1 MIKSD
6 IVVVADA
13 FEPKYG
19 ALLRAIGSLAANAYL
34 AGGEDMMLA
43 NLKKVKAAMSTLMHK
58 NHMVAIPRGAKG
70 VLIKK
75 KAKAR
80 VPGYMSIDDPDED
93 QVAAIAA
100 QFLNSH
106 SNRADNV
113 SDTTLSLAQQTVA
126 SGIEAGMTPSKIAG
140 LLRDTLGGSMSNYRA
155 RMIAR
160 TETAAAYNFA
170 NLEMATTIEESTG
183 KLNKVWV
190 AASDERVRETHADA
204 DGQSV
209 ALDEDFQVGDSTMQ
223 FPGDPSGSAEEVI
236 NCRCTMIYEPV
247 ED

>member
-1 MIKSD
+1 MSESD

-13 FEPKYG
+13 FEPKYS
-19 ALLRAIGSLAANAYL
+19 ALLSRIGSIAAIAYL
-34 AGGEDMMLA
+34 SGGKEGMIAALD
-43 NLKKVKAAMSTLMHK
+43 KTKVAIAKLMYQ

-75 KAKAR
+75 KVKAN
-80 VPGYMSIDDPDED
+80 VPGYMSLDDPGDD
-93 QVAAIAA
+93 DVARIAT
-100 QFLNSH
+100 QFLKNNG
-106 SNRADNV
+106 NRADSV
-113 SDTTLSLAQQTVA
+113 ADTTISLARQTVA
-126 SGIEAGMTPSKIAG
+126 SGIEAGMTPSKIAS
-140 LLRDTLGGSMSNYRA
+140 LLRDTVGGTMSDYRA

-170 NLEMATTIEESTG
+170 NLEMASTIEESTG

-190 AASDERVRETHADA
+190 AATDERVRDTHAEA

-209 ALDEDFQVGDSTMQ
+209 ALDEAFEVGSSSMQ
-223 FPGDPSGSAEEVI
+223 HPGDPNGDAEEVI

>member
-1 MIKSD
+1 MSESD

-13 FEPKYG
+13 FEPKYS
-19 ALLRAIGSLAANAYL
+19 ALLRAMGSLAANSYL

-43 NLKKVKAAMSTLMHK
+43 NLKKAKAAMSNLMAK

-93 QVAAIAA
+93 QVSKIAA
-100 QFLNSH
+100 DFLKKNG
-106 SNRADNV
+106 NRADGV
-113 SDTTLSLAQQTVA
+113 SDTTISLARQTVA
-126 SGIEAGMTPSKIAG
+126 SGIEAGMTPHKIAG
-140 LLRDTLGGSMSNYRA
+140 LLRDTVGGTMSDYRA

-170 NLEMATTIEESTG
+170 NLEMATSIEESTG

-190 AASDERVRETHADA
+190 AASDERVRESHAEA

-209 ALDEDFQVGDSTMQ
+209 ALDEAFEIGSSSMQ
-223 FPGDPSGSAEEVI
+223 HPGDPNGDADEVI